1 MEWTIKLQARTGW
14 GEATTCEIGA
24 LRRSF
29 GGLTADGVGL
39 SLAEAKALLA
49 ELQQK
54 IVQSRVDRYV
64 TCDRIFP
71 DCMKLRPLRDQR
83 SRTLQTL
90 SSREWPKAGASPK
103 ENPQGGYGANWH
115 CLLWARVPA

>member
-14 GEATTCEIGA
+14 GEATTSEIGA
-24 LRRSF
+24 LYRSF

-54 IVQSRVDRYV
+54 IVQSRVDGHV
-64 TCDRIFP
+64 TCDRICP

-90 SSREWPKAGASPK
+90 FGRERPKAGASRK
-103 ENPQGGYGANWH
+103 GNPLGGCGANWRY
-115 CLLWARVPA
+115 LLWAWVPA